1 MNAILAAGYGYEVLG
16 LVFYIF
22 YLSMTRGANK
32 ARFTLRSRVLVIVA
46 AFVLVACVPFH
57 YATNTSGVAAM
68 MVLSVIALGSVFI
81 DARKPLAR

>member
-1 MNAILAAGYGYEVLG
+1 MNLILAAGYGYEVIG

-32 ARFTLRSRVLVIVA
+32 QRFTLRSRVLVIVA
-46 AFVLVACVPFH
+46 AFVLVACVPFR

-68 MVLSVIALGSVFI
+68 LVLALIALGSVFM
-81 DARKPLAR
+81 DARKPVAP